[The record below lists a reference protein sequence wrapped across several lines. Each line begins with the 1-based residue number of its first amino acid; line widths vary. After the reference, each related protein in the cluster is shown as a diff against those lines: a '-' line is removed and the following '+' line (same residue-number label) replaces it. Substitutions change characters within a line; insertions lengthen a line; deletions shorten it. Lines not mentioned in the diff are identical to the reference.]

1 MKLADVLRKEC
12 VVINA
17 RLSDKAEVLRDVV
30 RLAKKSSILDSV
42 SEQEILTGLQGRE
55 SLGSTGVGKGIAI
68 PHCRLKTVKDF
79 VVGIV
84 TVPAGVDF
92 DALDAGKVRLI
103 VFIIAPE
110 VESNQHVR
118 LLSVISQRLL
128 APNAL
133 KQILAEQTADGV
145 YDSFLQNQD
154 VEINDRKRAEKSLI
168 HVFIQSEDIFRDVL
182 QILTGIES
190 SSLVV
195 VGAENAGVYLSKL
208 PLFASFWSDEPS
220 NFGRIIIAVV
230 DKNLTNEALRRIE
243 SVAGDLGKSAG
254 VMATVQEVDYVA
266 GSLNT

>member
-1 MKLADVLRKEC
+1 MKLADVLHKEC
-12 VVINA
+12 VAVNA
-17 RLSDKAEVLRDVV
+17 QLSDKAEALRQVAG
-30 RLAKKSSILDSV
+30 LAKKSSILESV
-42 SEQEILTGLQGRE
+42 SEQEILVGLKARE

-68 PHCRLKTVKDF
+68 PHCRLKAVKDF
-79 VVGIV
+79 VVGGI
-84 TVPAGVDF
+84 TVPSGVDF
-92 DALDAGKVRLI
+92 EALDAEKVRLI

-110 VESNQHVR
+110 VVSNKHVR

-128 APNAL
+128 APNVL
-133 KQILAEQTADGV
+133 EQIVAEQTPEGV
-145 YDSFLQNQD
+145 YESFLRGQD
-154 VEINDRKRAEKSLI
+154 VEINDRTRAAKSLI
-168 HVFIQSEDIFRDVL
+168 HVFIQSEDIFREVL

-243 SVAGDLGKSAG
+243 SVAGDLGKSTG
-254 VMATVQEVDYVA
+254 VMATVQEVSYVA
-266 GSLNT
+266 GSLST

>member
-12 VVINA
+12 VVVNA
-17 RLSDKAEVLRDVV
+17 QLGNKAEALREVA

-42 SEQEILTGLQGRE
+42 SEQEILAGLQARE

-68 PHCRLKTVKDF
+68 PHCRLKAVKDF
-79 VVGIV
+79 VVGVV
-84 TVPAGVDF
+84 TVPSGVDF
-92 DALDAGKVRLI
+92 DALDAEKVKLI

-110 VESNQHVR
+110 VASNQHVR

-145 YDSFLQNQD
+145 YDCFLQNQD

-220 NFGRIIIAVV
+220 NFGRIIIAVI

-243 SVAGDLGKSAG
+243 SVAGDLGKSTG
-254 VMATVQEVDYVA
+254 VMAIVQEVNYVA
-266 GSLNT
+266 GSLST